1 MNFLEEK
8 VINAIVLLGNI
19 ECIILFTETL
29 HEISIFC
36 KIKIIIPKTLFNEL
50 FLNKF
55 FRSPPSFSWSRYSH
69 MPVYT
74 SLLVKFFGLKEHIL
88 KFLSNSALRGNHCAY
103 FLVKVRRSI
112 RLVVTFWQASHRSW
126 SQCWGLIPNP
136 VFRIFLFFRHSK
148 NKT

>member
-1 MNFLEEK
+1 MCDFLGIDKAKWGEHGMNFLEEK

-55 FRSPPSFSWSRYSH
+55 FRSPPSFS
-69 MPVYT
+69 
-74 SLLVKFFGLKEHIL
+74 
-88 KFLSNSALRGNHCAY
+88 
-103 FLVKVRRSI
+103 
-112 RLVVTFWQASHRSW
+112 
-126 SQCWGLIPNP
+126 
-136 VFRIFLFFRHSK
+136 
-148 NKT
+148 